1 MFSLKDSIRRAITV
15 TIASALATAVLVGCS
30 GKEPINS
37 QELTSAVIDQLT
49 PGITENSEAGG
60 FSIKYKYWYDN
71 PDVTE
76 NQSNHLAATVSTA
89 AKSTGFN
96 FLDLDGLPI
105 YQDSEGNQ
113 YIISGRTKVYL
124 VDGKISGSE
133 ALLIRDEQ
141 GNKVYFT
148 LDDPLTMLEKA
159 KEFAEAI
166 KKEGRE
172 QPETYEER
180 VASSTRCTETSALA
194 GMPVYVNNI
203 KTQLTVDDNGMI
215 AIRPIYAETTL
226 GEVEEVA
233 AGAVV
238 TMYTAAGFV
247 KVTFTAESTDL
258 INVEYSTLIEKT
270 TLTNED
276 ADVYSGLLS
285 LTPDAI
291 ERILG
296 YDVEV
301 YDNFIN
307 IVTDNRDLFSSS
319 PLVAYDDSSDSIDS
333 ERSVD
338 IDDLDKD
345 NPIPE
350 SKPIEKPKDEA
361 KPVENTD
368 PSKVVNPSLVGHE
381 YQNPDGTYSTEHVPG
396 LTIPCSNEVLTK
408 DDITFM
414 KQSANGK
421 GHSNPSKIPYSE
433 ITVENATEAFPY
445 LGDFIGYVPDYI
457 EIFPDMTREEIELAI
472 AMNFNGLPPMNA
484 ETHEHYLYSS
494 AADWEAELA
503 RREENRK
510 WQEETGKKIEED
522 IADKDQKIGN
532 GADGSTLTDEESQ
545 QLEDIWTKFGY

>member
-15 TIASALATAVLVGCS
+15 TIASALATAVFVGCTNS
-30 GKEPINS
+30 TESINS
-37 QELTSAVIDQLT
+37 QELTSAVIDELT

-60 FSIKYKYWYDN
+60 FSIKYKYWYEN
-71 PDVTE
+71 ADVAE
-76 NQSNHLAATVSTA
+76 AQSNHLAATVSTA

-113 YIISGRTKVYL
+113 YIISGRTRVYL
-124 VDGKISGSE
+124 SDGKISGSE
-133 ALLIRDEQ
+133 ALLLRDEH
-141 GNKVYFT
+141 GNKIYFT
-148 LDDPLTMLEKA
+148 LDDPLTMMERA

-166 KKEGRE
+166 KKEGKA

-180 VASSTRCTETSALA
+180 IAASTSCTETSALV
-194 GMPVYVNNI
+194 GMPVYVNNLE
-203 KTQLTVDDNGMI
+203 TQLTVDGNGMI

-226 GEVEEVA
+226 GEVEESTD
-233 AGAVV
+233 GAVV

-301 YDNFIN
+301 YDNFVN

-319 PLVAYDDSSDSIDS
+319 PILPYYDSSESIDS

-350 SKPIEKPKDEA
+350 SKPIEKPKDET
-361 KPVENTD
+361 KPVEPVDT
-368 PSKVVNPSLVGHE
+368 SKVVNPSLVGHE
-381 YQNPDGTYSTEHVPG
+381 YQNPDGTYSLKPEAGMVRPGTGDTITEKNISRWKQNG
-396 LTIPCSNEVLTK
+396 SNG
-408 DDITFM
+408 
-414 KQSANGK
+414 A
-421 GHSNPSKIPYSE
+421 SNPSKIPYSE
-433 ITVENATEAFPY
+433 ITVENAAEAFPY

-457 EIFPDMTREEIELAI
+457 EIFPDMTKEDIITVI
-472 AMNFNGLPPMNA
+472 AQNFAGLKPMNA

-510 WQEETGKKIEED
+510 WQEETGKKDEEERARGD
-522 IADKDQKIGN
+522 KIG
-532 GADGSTLTDEESQ
+532 GDDDFDDLTEEEKQILLDRSSRF
-545 QLEDIWTKFGY
+545 D